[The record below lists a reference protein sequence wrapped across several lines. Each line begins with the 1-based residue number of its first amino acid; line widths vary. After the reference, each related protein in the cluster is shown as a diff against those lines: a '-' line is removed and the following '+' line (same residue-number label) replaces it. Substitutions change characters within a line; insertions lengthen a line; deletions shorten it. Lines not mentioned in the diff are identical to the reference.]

1 MNKALIGEEV
11 TLDAAVGS
19 DMQRLIV
26 DAVEAFV
33 VAAGGTPRD
42 LERFAS
48 ELQAA
53 VDLLPDERVQ
63 TRIVMVAAGV
73 EVRLRAESVSQAG
86 RAILCPA

>member
-11 TLDAAVGS
+11 TLDAAVGP

-33 VAAGGTPRD
+33 VAAGGTPQD
-42 LERFAS
+42 LECFGS

-53 VDLLPDERVQ
+53 LDLVPNERVQ
-63 TRIVMVAAGV
+63 TCIVMVAAGV
-73 EVRLRAESVSQAG
+73 EVRLRADSESQAG